1 MKVLPC
7 PFCGHNRISIHKI
20 KMDLVDFVITRCEFC
35 AASKSIPATA
45 NEEVDKNNV
54 VIEWNK
60 REYYEE
66 KAIDIQMKK
75 LAVREKQLELKQKS
89 ANLKNIGRN
98 EIVTSVAA
106 IQKLI
111 ESRSVKTEMN
121 MSNTDTIIVIEPMF
135 SDLDT
140 TLLKDKLNHLLNQL

>member
-106 IQKLI
+106 VQKLI

>member
-121 MSNTDTIIVIEPMF
+121 MSNTDTIIVIEPIF